1 MIYIIKH
8 KPYNNPVPSEYME
21 LYVGNMYNGNKDNIN
36 NLNKYIN
43 EATGLYDIWKNYD
56 DEIVGLCHYR
66 RFFTCYNEILD
77 VNQAKALLVDNDII
91 ITKEVQF
98 NKGIYEQLRSEIENP
113 DILDKYYNILI
124 EKEPQLE
131 EWFKLTSFSAKE
143 MFICKRELLNKYC
156 EWLFPLIIPITEQF
170 IKEDADK
177 VVNKRMIGHLVERL
191 FAYWLWKNDL
201 RCYKMKYIDL

>member
-8 KPYNNPVPSEYME
+8 KPYNNPIPNEYQE
-21 LYVGNMYNGNKDNIN
+21 LYVGDMFDSEKDNIN
-36 NLNKYIN
+36 KLNPYIN

-56 DEIVGLCHYR
+56 DEIIGLCHYR
-66 RFFTCYNEILD
+66 RFFTCYKEYLD
-77 VNQAKALLVDNDII
+77 INQAKAMLVDNDII
-91 ITKEVQF
+91 VTKEVQF
-98 NKGIYEQLRSEIENP
+98 DKGIYEQLRSEIENP

-131 EWFKLTSFSAKE
+131 QWFKLKSFSSKE
-143 MFICKRELLNKYC
+143 MFVCKRELLNKYC
-156 EWLFPLIIPITEQF
+156 KWLFPLIIPITEQF

-191 FAYWLWKNDL
+191 FAYWIWKNNL
-201 RCYKMKYIDL
+201 RVYKMDYIDL